1 MNAQGAGPAREWS
14 LITAM
19 LALAVLPPLAVAVAV
34 PLAAARWGT
43 PGDALMPVVFVLIA
57 VFGAVAA
64 FHRLP
69 GRAVRPR
76 DEPEL
81 ATLVRDVAER
91 LSFREPLLVR
101 VVPEVAAS
109 LHRAKVSGVRAYVL
123 VLGLPLLRT
132 LTADELAAVVAHE
145 LAHEQHVAHRRTAW
159 LLRSRHLLE
168 AWLAPRLRPLAPV
181 ATPLL
186 RATQPRAWR
195 TETDA
200 DADAARVTSTRAT
213 TTALERTA
221 LLDAV
226 FNGLGRHWWS
236 ALAQNGTYPQD
247 FYAAL
252 DTATQDPHVA
262 VRAAG
267 VAAEREAADPYAT
280 ADHPPIT
287 ARLTALAE
295 TAPVA
300 VRPYDEKPR
309 TEATVTAAITPYAEK
324 PQAAATVTAAVTP
337 YGEEPHAEATDTAAI
352 TPHAEAT
359 LTAAITPHSKEP
371 QTEAPVTAAITPHGE
386 EPLPLRTAGA
396 LERWCVEQ
404 LLAQHTARKRR
415 RPRRGKA
422 EQPHPVSLLALPA
435 DRLRELLHAEG
446 PGHLRSTEALEAAL
460 DAVAAG
466 TWPRLARRVEPRIRQ
481 VPASVRRTFARDALA
496 DAMIPPVTEALRAAG
511 WTHASRWRTSV
522 LTAPD
527 GTTLDIGDTLT
538 AALDGDDPAPV
549 RALLAQ
555 REAAV

>member
-81 ATLVRDVAER
+81 AALVRDVAER
-91 LSFREPLLVR
+91 LGFREPLLVR

-145 LAHEQHVAHRRTAW
+145 LAHEQHVGHRRTTW

-200 DADAARVTSTRAT
+200 DADAARVTSTLAT

-267 VAAEREAADPYAT
+267 VAAEREAVDPYAT

-287 ARLTALAE
+287 ARLAALAE

-300 VRPYDEKPR
+300 VRPYDEKPQA
-309 TEATVTAAITPYAEK
+309 EATVTAAITPYGEK
-324 PQAAATVTAAVTP
+324 
-337 YGEEPHAEATDTAAI
+337 
-352 TPHAEAT
+352 
-359 LTAAITPHSKEP
+359 
-371 QTEAPVTAAITPHGE
+371 
-386 EPLPLRTAGA
+386 PLPLRTAGA

-404 LLAQHTARKRR
+404 LLVQHTAHKQRR

-422 EQPHPVSLLALPA
+422 EQPRPVSLLALPG
-435 DRLRELLHAEG
+435 DRLRELLHAGG
-446 PGHLRSTEALEAAL
+446 PAQLRSTKALEAAL

-527 GTTLDIGDTLT
+527 GTTLDVGDLLT
-538 AALDGDDPAPV
+538 AALDSGDPAPV

-555 REAAV
+555 QEAAV